1 MAIDIELTGPLPT
14 GARPDL
20 SVRATITV
28 AELRD
33 VVYVRR
39 PLHVR
44 DHTTAD
50 VFVLH
55 ENRSLATRTVVR
67 FGMGTLKQVEIV
79 QGLQEGDTL
88 LLGNSSRLE
97 GLDVVAVR

>member
-44 DHTTAD
+44 DHTPAD
-50 VFVLH
+50 AFVLA
-55 ENRSLATRTVVR
+55 EDGRLATRTIMR

-79 QGLQEGDTL
+79 QGLHEGGRL
-88 LLGNSSRLE
+88 LLGNSSRPE